1 MEPYSPSQLTL
12 ALQRQPD
19 RLSSKASRPAAFLP
33 PQPFRVAKFHR
44 EGFHMTALNRE
55 FNQIARERGFTMV
68 ELMVVVAVMGVLAAL
83 AAPSF
88 QPVIERWRVRSTADN
103 IEHSMYYAR
112 SEAFKYGGGIVI
124 ARKTASGDCTSSG
137 VTDWKCGWFVYRDI
151 NNNNAQDACVASDAD
166 NECTLRDVDGS
177 ASVKLTIPSNVGYF
191 NIDRWGV
198 ISNNG
203 ATTGVSAEI
212 VAKGR
217 ALTDSSSSKVC
228 IPGTGGR
235 IKTIAGSAS
244 C

>member
-1 MEPYSPSQLTL
+1 MT
-12 ALQRQPD
+12 
-19 RLSSKASRPAAFLP
+19 K
-33 PQPFRVAKFHR
+33 
-44 EGFHMTALNRE
+44 TALNRD
-55 FNQIARERGFTMV
+55 FNQIARQRGFTVV
-68 ELMVVVAVMGVLAAL
+68 ELMVVVAIMGVLAAL

-88 QPVIERWRVRSTADN
+88 QPVIERWRVRSKADN

-112 SEAFKYGGGIVI
+112 SEAFKHGGGIVI
-124 ARKTASGDCTSSG
+124 ARKTASGECASTG
-137 VTDWKCGWFVYRDI
+137 VTDWTCGWFVYRDI
-151 NNNNAQDACVASDAD
+151 NNNNAQDACVASNVD
-166 NECTLRDVDGS
+166 NECTLQDVEGS
-177 ASVKLTIPSNVGYF
+177 ASVGLTIPGSVGYF

-203 ATTGVSAEI
+203 ATTGVTTEI

-235 IKTIAGSAS
+235 IKRIAGSAS